1 VPHSAP
7 EVERLLAK
15 IRLRVRYVEERRR
28 SGATGR
34 ELERH
39 RSEIGRL
46 KSRLADLVSAGTP
59 D

>member
-1 VPHSAP
+1 
-7 EVERLLAK
+7 
-15 IRLRVRYVEERRR
+15 VEERRR
-28 SGATGR
+28 SGATEW

-39 RSEIGRL
+39 RNEIGRL

>member
-1 VPHSAP
+1 MPPSAP
-7 EVERLLAK
+7 EVERLLEE
-15 IRLRVRYVEERRR
+15 IRSRVRHVEERRR
-28 SGATGR
+28 SGATEW

-39 RSEIGRL
+39 RNEIGRL

>member
-1 VPHSAP
+1 MPPTAP
-7 EVERLLAK
+7 EVERLLAE
-15 IRLRVRYVEERRR
+15 IRSRVRHAQERRR
-28 SGATGR
+28 SGASDR

-46 KSRLADLVSAGTP
+46 KSRLADVISAGVS